1 MITQELFL
9 AGYPRSEINKIYP
22 YPLSTQLRL
31 QQRALIIILYSLN
44 LCQWAT
50 KDTAIFYL
58 SHFQD
63 SSLAGFI
70 RRWELRTSANLLW
83 AHSPPFT
90 EGKWRSR
97 FSNQPFNFPLLLN
110 FGKPFYCQ
118 KKLKILGQIYIK
130 VREGSAHNI
139 MHKNIGVWGKVLQ
152 VTLNL
157 ITMVLHTNN
166 WQPCQAETLSLTF
179 I

>member
-1 MITQELFL
+1 M
-9 AGYPRSEINKIYP
+9 
-22 YPLSTQLRL
+22 
-31 QQRALIIILYSLN
+31 
-44 LCQWAT
+44 WAT

-70 RRWELRTSANLLW
+70 RRWELRTRTNLLW
-83 AHSPPFT
+83 AQYPPSSQTNLLTFPSYSILGSPST
-90 EGKWRSR
+90 V
-97 FSNQPFNFPLLLN
+97 
-110 FGKPFYCQ
+110 
-118 KKLKILGQIYIK
+118 KKHLKILGQIYIK

-166 WQPCQAETLSLTF
+166 WQPCQAKTLSLTLY
-179 I
+179 IITTVLIRNTTSNRYTTAVKPANKNWG